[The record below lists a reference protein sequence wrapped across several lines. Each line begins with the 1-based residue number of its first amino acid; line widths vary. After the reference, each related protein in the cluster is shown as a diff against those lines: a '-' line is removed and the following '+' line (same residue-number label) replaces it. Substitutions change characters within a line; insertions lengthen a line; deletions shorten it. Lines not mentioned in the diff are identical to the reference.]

1 MMKSVGGLL
10 WMLGAI
16 IFGWACLG
24 FDPSVATDTAFGTAG
39 RVVNIGRQQQ
49 QMLMALA
56 GLAAFVSGA
65 IVHALGVVED
75 RFRLVAATRD
85 DRPSTATPVDHA
97 AAIEPDEVLM
107 ERYAI
112 TRSGEQ
118 YEYGGYRYDR
128 LNDAVAY
135 ARRTVR

>member
-1 MMKSVGGLL
+1 MMKSVGTLL
-10 WMLGAI
+10 WLLGAI
-16 IFGWACLG
+16 VFGWACLG
-24 FDPSVATDTAFGTAG
+24 FDPSVATDTAFGTVD

-75 RFRLVAATRD
+75 RFRLVAATLD
-85 DRPSTATPVDHA
+85 AQPSAATPVDHA
-97 AAIEPDEVLM
+97 AEIEPDEVLI

-135 ARRTVR
+135 ARRMTR

>member
-1 MMKSVGGLL
+1 MMKSVGTLL
-10 WMLGAI
+10 WLLGTI
-16 IFGWACLG
+16 VFGWACLG
-24 FDPSVATDTAFGTAG
+24 FDPSVATDTAFGTVD

-85 DRPSTATPVDHA
+85 AQPSTATPA
-97 AAIEPDEVLM
+97 ERPAEIEPDEVLI

-135 ARRTVR
+135 ARRMVR